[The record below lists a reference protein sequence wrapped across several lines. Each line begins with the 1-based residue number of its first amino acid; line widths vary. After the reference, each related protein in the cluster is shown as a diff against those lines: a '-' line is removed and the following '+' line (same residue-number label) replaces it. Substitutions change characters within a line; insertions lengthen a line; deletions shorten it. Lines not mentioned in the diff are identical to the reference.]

1 MAGELASPA
10 ASPGGARGSSR
21 RVAALRLLRR
31 RLIQAV
37 PLMLGVVVINFVLIQ
52 LAPGSF
58 LELMTAENQ
67 VSDPATIALLR
78 KTYGLDDPVWL
89 QLLKYIWALMQ
100 FDFGFSYRQNRP
112 VIDAIS
118 DHLPATL
125 LLMISSITLA
135 LAVGVAAGVV
145 ASVKVRTFWD
155 SLVSIAAMFFFAAPG
170 FWLGIMLIVLFSVKL
185 GWLPVGGMMTIGG
198 LGRGAGGAGGVLDI
212 LHHLLL
218 PTLALGLFYAAIYTR
233 VMRSSMLEVAQL
245 DFVRTARAKGLS
257 RNKVTINHVLRNALL
272 PVVTILGVQMGTV
285 LAGSVVIESVFS
297 WPGVGSLLFD
307 SVSSRNYPVVLGIMV
322 LGSLVV
328 IAANIA
334 VDLVYMWLDPRIE
347 IR

>member
-1 MAGELASPA
+1 MAGVIASARSTA
-10 ASPGGARGSSR
+10 AF
-21 RVAALRLLRR
+21 RLLRR
-31 RLIQAV
+31 RLVQAV
-37 PLMLGVVVINFVLIQ
+37 PLMLGVVVINFILIH

-67 VSDPATIALLR
+67 VSDPSTVELLR
-78 KTYGLDDPVWL
+78 KTYGMEDPLWL
-89 QLLKYIWALMQ
+89 QLLKYIWALLHL
-100 FDFGFSYRQNRP
+100 DFGFSYRQNMP
-112 VIDAIS
+112 VIDAIAIN
-118 DHLPATL
+118 LPATL
-125 LLMISSITLA
+125 LLMLSSITLA
-135 LAVGVAAGVV
+135 FAVGVAAGVV
-145 ASVKVRTFWD
+145 ASTKVRTFWD
-155 SLVSIAAMFFFAAPG
+155 TLVSVAAMFFFAAPS
-170 FWLGIMLIVLFSVKL
+170 FWLGIMMIVLFAVKL
-185 GWLPVGGMMTIGG
+185 GWMPVGGMATIGG
-198 LGRGAGGAGGVLDI
+198 VGGGIAGVLDV
-212 LHHLLL
+212 LHHLIL
-218 PTLALGLFYAAIYTR
+218 PTLALGLFYAAIYAR
-233 VMRSSMLEVAQL
+233 VMRSSMLEVSQL

-257 RNKVTINHVLRNALL
+257 RGQVTLHHVLRNALL

-334 VDLVYMWLDPRIE
+334 VDLLYMWLDPRIE

>member
-1 MAGELASPA
+1 MAGQLAAKS
-10 ASPGGARGSSR
+10 GASSR
-21 RVAALRLLRR
+21 QLAALKLLRR
-31 RLIQAV
+31 RLVQAV
-37 PLMLGVVVINFVLIQ
+37 PLILGVVVINFCLIQ
-52 LAPGSF
+52 MAPGSF

-67 VSDPATIALLR
+67 VSDPNTIALLR
-78 KTYGLDDPVWL
+78 KTYGLEDPVWL
-89 QLLKYIWALMQ
+89 QLLKYIWALMR
-100 FDFGFSYRQNRP
+100 FDFGFSYRQNMP
-112 VIDAIS
+112 VIQAIWI
-118 DHLPATL
+118 HLPATL
-125 LLMISSITLA
+125 LLMVSSITLA

-145 ASVKVRTFWD
+145 ASMKVRTFWD
-155 SLVSIAAMFFFAAPG
+155 SLVSVAAMFFFAAPS
-170 FWLGIMLIVLFSVKL
+170 FWLGIMLIVLFAVKL

-198 LGRGAGGAGGVLDI
+198 AGGVGGILDI
-212 LHHLLL
+212 LHHLIL

-257 RNKVTINHVLRNALL
+257 RNKVTIAHVLRNALL

-297 WPGVGSLLFD
+297 WPGIGSLLFD

>member
-1 MAGELASPA
+1 M
-10 ASPGGARGSSR
+10 
-21 RVAALRLLRR
+21 RLLRR

-37 PLMLGVVVINFVLIQ
+37 PLILGVIVINFGLIH

-67 VSDPATIALLR
+67 VSDPATIELLR
-78 KTYGLDDPVWL
+78 KTYGLEDPLWM
-89 QLLKYIWALMQ
+89 QLLKYIWAILH
-100 FDFGFSYRQNRP
+100 FDFGFSYRQNMP

-118 DHLPATL
+118 INLPATL
-125 LLMISSITLA
+125 LLMTSSIVLA
-135 LAVGVAAGVV
+135 FSVGVAAGVV

-155 SLVSIAAMFFFAAPG
+155 TLVSVAAMFFFAAPS
-170 FWLGIMLIVLFSVKL
+170 FWLGIMMIVLFAVKL
-185 GWLPVGGMMTIGG
+185 GWLPVGGMETIGG
-198 LGRGAGGAGGVLDI
+198 GGGGGVLDI
-212 LHHLLL
+212 LRHLVM
-218 PTLALGLFYAAIYTR
+218 PTLALGLFYAATYAR
-233 VMRSSMLEVAQL
+233 VMRSSMLEVAQA

-257 RNKVTINHVLRNALL
+257 RNKVTISHVLRNALL
-272 PVVTILGVQMGTV
+272 PVVTILGVQMGTI

-328 IAANIA
+328 IAANIT

>member
-1 MAGELASPA
+1 MAGELVSPTPA
-10 ASPGGARGSSR
+10 LRGSAR
-21 RVAALRLLRR
+21 RTAALRLLRR

-37 PLMLGVVVINFVLIQ
+37 PLMLGVVIINFCLIQ
-52 LAPGSF
+52 MAPGSF

-67 VSDPATIALLR
+67 VSDPATVALLR
-78 KTYGLDDPVWL
+78 KTYGLDDPVWM
-89 QLLKYIWALMQ
+89 QLLKYIWALLH
-100 FDFGFSYRQNRP
+100 FDFGFSYRQNMP
-112 VIDAIS
+112 VIQAIWI
-118 DHLPATL
+118 HLPATV
-125 LLMISSITLA
+125 LLMVSSIA
-135 LAVGVAAGVV
+135 LAVTIGVAAGVV
-145 ASVKVRTFWD
+145 ASMRVRTFWD
-155 SLVSIAAMFFFAAPG
+155 SLVSVAAMFFYAAPS
-170 FWLGIMLIVLFSVKL
+170 FWLGIMMIVLFSVKL
-185 GWLPVGGMMTIGG
+185 GWLPVGGMMKIGG
-198 LGRGAGGAGGVLDI
+198 ASSGTLAGVLDI
-212 LHHLLL
+212 
-218 PTLALGLFYAAIYTR
+218 AAIYTR

-257 RNKVTINHVLRNALL
+257 RNKVTIHHVLRNALL

-334 VDLVYMWLDPRIE
+334 VDLIYMWLDPRID

>member
-1 MAGELASPA
+1 
-10 ASPGGARGSSR
+10 
-21 RVAALRLLRR
+21 
-31 RLIQAV
+31 
-37 PLMLGVVVINFVLIQ
+37 MLGVVVINFVLIH

-67 VSDPATIALLR
+67 VSDPATVELLR
-78 KTYGLDDPVWL
+78 KTYGLEDPTWL
-89 QLLKYIWALMQ
+89 QLLKYIWALLH
-100 FDFGFSYRQNRP
+100 FDFGFSYRQNMP
-112 VIDAIS
+112 VLQAITI
-118 DHLPATL
+118 HLPATL
-125 LLMISSITLA
+125 LLMVSSIVLA
-135 LAVGVAAGVV
+135 FAVGVAAGVV
-145 ASVKVRTFWD
+145 ASMKVRTVWD
-155 SLVSIAAMFFFAAPG
+155 TLVSVAAMFFFAAPS
-170 FWLGIMLIVLFSVKL
+170 FWLGIMMIVLFAVKL
-185 GWLPVGGMMTIGG
+185 GWMPVGGMATIGG
-198 LGRGAGGAGGVLDI
+198 LGGGSSGGGLFSTIVDI
-212 LHHLLL
+212 LHHLIL
-218 PTLALGLFYAAIYTR
+218 PTLALGLFYAAVYAR

-257 RNKVTINHVLRNALL
+257 RRQVTIGHVLRNALL

>member
-10 ASPGGARGSSR
+10 APPRIARGSSR
-21 RVAALRLLRR
+21 RAAALRLLRR

-67 VSDPATIALLR
+67 VSDPATIELLR

-89 QLLKYIWALMQ
+89 QLVKYIWALMQ

-135 LAVGVAAGVV
+135 LAVGVSAGVV

-155 SLVSIAAMFFFAAPG
+155 SLVSVAAMFFFAAPG

-185 GWLPVGGMMTIGG
+185 GWLPVGGMMTIGD
-198 LGRGAGGAGGVLDI
+198 RSGAAGGVLDI
-212 LHHLLL
+212 LHHLIL

-257 RNKVTINHVLRNALL
+257 RNQVTISHVLRNALL

-322 LGSLVV
+322 RGSLVV

>member
-1 MAGELASPA
+1 MAGELASST
-10 ASPGGARGSSR
+10 ASPRPTRSSLR

-89 QLLKYIWALMQ
+89 QLVKYIWALMRL
-100 FDFGFSYRQNRP
+100 DFGFSYRQNIP

-118 DHLPATL
+118 VHLPATL

-135 LAVGVAAGVV
+135 LVVGVAAGVV
-145 ASVKVRTFWD
+145 ASMKVRTFWD
-155 SLVSIAAMFFFAAPG
+155 TLV
-170 FWLGIMLIVLFSVKL
+170 SVKL

-198 LGRGAGGAGGVLDI
+198 AGNGVATVLDI

-257 RNKVTINHVLRNALL
+257 RNRVTISHVLRNALL

>member
-1 MAGELASPA
+1 MAGQLSQAN
-10 ASPGGARGSSR
+10 SR
-21 RVAALRLLRR
+21 QTAALRLLRR

-78 KTYGLDDPVWL
+78 TTYGLDDPVWL
-89 QLLKYIWALMQ
+89 QLLKYIWALMR
-100 FDFGFSYRQNRP
+100 FDFGFSYRQNIP

-118 DHLPATL
+118 VHLPATL

-145 ASVKVRTFWD
+145 ASMKVRTFWD
-155 SLVSIAAMFFFAAPG
+155 TLVSVGAMFFFAAPS

-185 GWLPVGGMMTIGG
+185 GWLPVGGMATIGG
-198 LGRGAGGAGGVLDI
+198 TSAGAGGVLDI
-212 LHHLLL
+212 LHHLIL
-218 PTLALGLFYAAIYTR
+218 PTLALGLFYAAIYAR

-257 RNKVTINHVLRNALL
+257 RNKVTISHVLRNALL

>member
-1 MAGELASPA
+1 MAGGLAV
-10 ASPGGARGSSR
+10 SSR
-21 RVAALRLLRR
+21 QTAALRLLRR
-31 RLIQAV
+31 RLVQAV
-37 PLMLGVVVINFVLIQ
+37 PLMLGVVVINFVLIH

-67 VSDPATIALLR
+67 VSDPATVALLR
-78 KTYGLDDPVWL
+78 KTYGMDDPLWL
-89 QLLKYIWALMQ
+89 QLGKYVWALLHL
-100 FDFGFSYRQNRP
+100 DFGFSYRQNMP
-112 VIDAIS
+112 VIRAIGIN
-118 DHLPATL
+118 LPATL

-135 LAVGVAAGVV
+135 FVVGVAAGVA
-145 ASVKVRTFWD
+145 ASIKVRTAWD
-155 SLVSIAAMFFFAAPG
+155 TIVSVVAMFFFAAPS
-170 FWLGIMLIVLFSVKL
+170 FWLGIMMIVLFAVKL
-185 GWLPVGGMMTIGG
+185 GWMPVGGMATIGG
-198 LGRGAGGAGGVLDI
+198 VGGGVLDV
-212 LHHLLL
+212 LHHLIL
-218 PTLALGLFYAAIYTR
+218 PTLALGLFYAAIYAR
-233 VMRSSMLEVAQL
+233 VMRSSMLEVAQA

-257 RNKVTINHVLRNALL
+257 RRQVTLGHVLRNALL

-307 SVSSRNYPVVLGIMV
+307 SVSSRNYPVVLGILV

-328 IAANIA
+328 IAANIT

>member
-1 MAGELASPA
+1 
-10 ASPGGARGSSR
+10 
-21 RVAALRLLRR
+21 
-31 RLIQAV
+31 
-37 PLMLGVVVINFVLIQ
+37 MLGVVVINFVLIH

-58 LELMTAENQ
+58 LDLMTAENQ
-67 VSDPATIALLR
+67 VSDPATVALL
-78 KTYGLDDPVWL
+78 KTTYGLDDPVWL
-89 QLLKYIWALMQ
+89 QLVKYIWALVH
-100 FDFGFSYRQNRP
+100 FDFGFSYRQNMP
-112 VIDAIS
+112 VIQAIWIN
-118 DHLPATL
+118 LPATI
-125 LLMISSITLA
+125 LLMVSSIALA

-145 ASVKVRTFWD
+145 ASMKVRTVWD
-155 SLVSIAAMFFFAAPG
+155 TLVSVAAMFFFAAPS
-170 FWLGIMLIVLFSVKL
+170 FWLGIMMIVLFAVKL
-185 GWLPVGGMMTIGG
+185 GWMPVGGMATIGASESA
-198 LGRGAGGAGGVLDI
+198 LGGVLDI
-212 LHHLLL
+212 LHHLVL

-257 RNKVTINHVLRNALL
+257 RNRVTISHVLRNALL

>member
-1 MAGELASPA
+1 MAGQLNRRTA
-10 ASPGGARGSSR
+10 AF
-21 RVAALRLLRR
+21 RLLRR
-31 RLIQAV
+31 RLLQAV
-37 PLMLGVVVINFVLIQ
+37 PLILGVVIVNFCLIQ
-52 LAPGSF
+52 MAPGSF

-67 VSDPATIALLR
+67 VSDPETIARLR
-78 KTYGLDDPVWL
+78 TTYGLDDPVWL
-89 QLLKYIWALMQ
+89 QLVKYIWALAR
-100 FDFGFSYRQNRP
+100 FDFGFSYRQNIP
-112 VIDAIS
+112 VIQAIWV
-118 DHLPATL
+118 HLPATL
-125 LLMISSITLA
+125 LLMLSSIVLA

-145 ASVKVRTFWD
+145 ASMKVRTVWD
-155 SLVSIAAMFFFAAPG
+155 SLVSVAAMFFFAAPS
-170 FWLGIMLIVLFSVKL
+170 FWLGIMLIVLFAVKL
-185 GWLPVGGMMTIGG
+185 GWMPVGGMVTIGG
-198 LGRGAGGAGGVLDI
+198 DGGGVLDI
-212 LHHLLL
+212 LHHLVL
-218 PTLALGLFYAAIYTR
+218 PTLALGLFYAATYAR

-257 RNKVTINHVLRNALL
+257 RTRVTLSHVLRNALL
-272 PVVTILGVQMGTV
+272 PVVTILGVQTGTI

-297 WPGVGSLLFD
+297 WPGIGSLLFD

>member
-1 MAGELASPA
+1 MAST
-10 ASPGGARGSSR
+10 SGSSR
-21 RVAALRLLRR
+21 RNAALRLLKR
-31 RLIQAV
+31 RLLQAI
-37 PLMLGVVVINFVLIQ
+37 PLMLGVVVINFVLIH

-67 VSDPATIALLR
+67 VSDPATVELLR

-89 QLLKYIWALMQ
+89 QLVKYIWALMHL
-100 FDFGFSYRQNRP
+100 DFGFSYRQNMP
-112 VIDAIS
+112 VLDAIWVG
-118 DHLPATL
+118 LPATL

-135 LAVGVAAGVV
+135 FVIGVAAGVV
-145 ASVKVRTFWD
+145 ASAKVRTVWD
-155 SLVSIAAMFFFAAPG
+155 TAVSVAAMFFFAAPS
-170 FWLGIMLIVLFSVKL
+170 FWLGIMMIVLFAVKL
-185 GWLPVGGMMTIGG
+185 GWLPVSGMETIGG
-198 LGRGAGGAGGVLDI
+198 GGGVLDI
-212 LHHLLL
+212 LHHLIL
-218 PTLALGLFYAAIYTR
+218 PTLALGLFYAATYAR

-257 RNKVTINHVLRNALL
+257 RRRVTLSHVLRNALL
-272 PVVTILGVQMGTV
+272 PVVTILGVQMGTI

-334 VDLVYMWLDPRIE
+334 VDLIYMWLDPRIE

>member
-1 MAGELASPA
+1 
-10 ASPGGARGSSR
+10 
-21 RVAALRLLRR
+21 
-31 RLIQAV
+31 
-37 PLMLGVVVINFVLIQ
+37 MLGVVVINFVLIH

-58 LELMTAENQ
+58 LDLMTAENQ
-67 VSDPATIALLR
+67 VSDPTTVALL
-78 KTYGLDDPVWL
+78 KTTYGLDDPTWL
-89 QLLKYIWALMQ
+89 QLVKYVWALLH
-100 FDFGFSYRQNRP
+100 FDFGFSYRQNMP
-112 VIDAIS
+112 VIQAIWIN
-118 DHLPATL
+118 LPATL

-135 LAVGVAAGVV
+135 LVVGIAAGVV
-145 ASVKVRTFWD
+145 ASMKVRTVWD
-155 SLVSIAAMFFFAAPG
+155 TLVSIAAMFFFAAPS
-170 FWLGIMLIVLFSVKL
+170 FWLGIMMIVLFSVKL
-185 GWLPVGGMMTIGG
+185 GWMPVGGLATIGASESG
-198 LGRGAGGAGGVLDI
+198 LGGVLDV
-212 LHHLLL
+212 LHHLIL

-257 RNKVTINHVLRNALL
+257 RNKVTVSHVLRNALL

-297 WPGVGSLLFD
+297 WPGIGSLLFD

-328 IAANIA
+328 IVANMAI
-334 VDLVYMWLDPRIE
+334 DLVYMWLDPRIE

>member
-1 MAGELASPA
+1 MTSG
-10 ASPGGARGSSR
+10 SR
-21 RVAALRLLRR
+21 RLAALRLLRR
-31 RLIQAV
+31 RLVQAV
-37 PLMLGVVVINFVLIQ
+37 PLLLGVVVVNFCLIQ

-67 VSDPATIALLR
+67 VSDPATVELLK
-78 KTYGLDDPVWL
+78 KTYGLNDPVWL
-89 QLLKYIWALMQ
+89 QLAKYVWALLHL
-100 FDFGFSYRQNRP
+100 DFGFSYRQNLP
-112 VIDAIS
+112 VIDAIAV
-118 DHLPATL
+118 HLPATL
-125 LLMISSITLA
+125 LLMVSSLTLA
-135 LAVGVAAGVV
+135 LVVGVAAGVV
-145 ASVKVRTFWD
+145 AAMKVRTVWD
-155 SLVSIAAMFFFAAPG
+155 TVVSVAAMFFFAAPS
-170 FWLGIMLIVLFSVKL
+170 FWLGIMLIVLFAVKL
-185 GWLPVGGMMTIGG
+185 GWMPVGGMVTIGSG
-198 LGRGAGGAGGVLDI
+198 GGVLDI
-212 LHHLLL
+212 LHHLVL
-218 PTLALGLFYAAIYTR
+218 PTLALGLFYAAIYAR
-233 VMRSSMLEVAQL
+233 VMRASMLEVAQL

-257 RNKVTINHVLRNALL
+257 RNRVTLSHVLRNALL

>member
-1 MAGELASPA
+1 MAAVA
-10 ASPGGARGSSR
+10 ATSSR
-21 RVAALRLLRR
+21 RRAALRLLRR

-37 PLMLGVVVINFVLIQ
+37 PLMLGVVVINFCLIQ

-58 LELMTAENQ
+58 LDLMTAENQ
-67 VSDPATIALLR
+67 VSDPATIELLR

-89 QLLKYIWALMQ
+89 QLVKYIWALLQ
-100 FDFGFSYRQNRP
+100 FDFGFSYRQNMP
-112 VIDAIS
+112 VIQAIS
-118 DHLPATL
+118 VHLPATL
-125 LLMISSITLA
+125 LLMTSSIALA

-145 ASVKVRTFWD
+145 ASVKVRTVWD
-155 SLVSIAAMFFFAAPG
+155 TLVSIAAMFFFAAPS
-170 FWLGIMLIVLFSVKL
+170 FWLGIMLIVLFAVKL
-185 GWLPVGGMMTIGG
+185 GWLPVGGMATIGG
-198 LGRGAGGAGGVLDI
+198 AGGGIAGVLDI
-212 LHHLLL
+212 LHHLIL
-218 PTLALGLFYAAIYTR
+218 PTLALGLFYAAIYAR

-257 RNKVTINHVLRNALL
+257 RNRVTVSHVLRNALL

-297 WPGVGSLLFD
+297 WPGIGSLLFD

-328 IAANIA
+328 IGANIA